1 MVVSSMGMVLAS
13 VCSCIRNSNCTLL
26 ERRLLRQAFAQIVGR
41 LRPGPG
47 IWRRFLYGGTDG
59 KLRRTRAELESAQRP
74 ELGVEH
80 AIDLE
85 APHLLDEAQFPADAL
100 RWRERA
106 KEK

>member
-1 MVVSSMGMVLAS
+1 MESFAAPAPNLKAPNVQNWVS
-13 VCSCIRNSNCTLL
+13 
-26 ERRLLRQAFAQIVGR
+26 
-41 LRPGPG
+41 
-47 IWRRFLYGGTDG
+47 
-59 KLRRTRAELESAQRP
+59 
-74 ELGVEH
+74 EH